1 MDTLHEDVRSV
12 SGIYFHMVDIP
23 DEMRDI
29 AYILSPMDRSI
40 KENFATLHKFI
51 RMFALPYRVVLLE
64 KCGLEFAGFII
75 YCNDEEKEELDSTM
89 DWIAK
94 SHSEWEVF
102 SGQDTENLPKV
113 IGYRI
118 ANNLF
123 HAKRLALQ
131 GEVL

>member
-29 AYILSPMDRSI
+29 AYILSPRDRSI
-40 KENFATLHKFI
+40 KENFAALHKFI
-51 RMFALPYRVVLLE
+51 RMFAIPYRVVLLE
-64 KCGLEFAGFII
+64 KNGMEFAGFII
-75 YCNDEEKEELDSTM
+75 YCSKEENEELDSTM
-89 DWIAK
+89 EWIAK

-102 SGQDTENLPKV
+102 LGQDTESLPKV

>member
-1 MDTLHEDVRSV
+1 M
-12 SGIYFHMVDIP
+12 
-23 DEMRDI
+23 
-29 AYILSPMDRSI
+29 
-40 KENFATLHKFI
+40 
-51 RMFALPYRVVLLE
+51 
-64 KCGLEFAGFII
+64 FAGFII

-102 SGQDTENLPKV
+102 LGQDTESLPKV